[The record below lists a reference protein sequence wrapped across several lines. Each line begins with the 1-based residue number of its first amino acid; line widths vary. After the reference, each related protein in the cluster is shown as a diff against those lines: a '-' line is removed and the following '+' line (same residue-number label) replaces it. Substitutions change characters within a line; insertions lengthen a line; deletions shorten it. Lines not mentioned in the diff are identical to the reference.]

1 MTMGAPVSIPRRL
14 LNVEE
19 YYRLGKAGVLGEE
32 DRVELIEGEMLEMA
46 PIGGPHA
53 YLVNR
58 FNQLFAAQLGNRGV
72 LSIQNPIL
80 LPPRNVPQPDVVIL
94 GPHSMTSRELP
105 RASDVLL
112 VIEVSHTT
120 VEYDRDVKIP
130 IYATHGIVE
139 VWLCEVAS
147 QRLSIHL
154 EPDASGYQ
162 RLLKPSNDA
171 TISPSRLPGVK
182 IRLADLW

>member
-1 MTMGAPVSIPRRL
+1 MGAPLSIRRRL
-14 LNVEE
+14 LSVEE
-19 YYRLGKAGVLGEE
+19 YYHLGQAGVLGEE
-32 DRVELIEGEMLEMA
+32 DRVELIEGEMLEMT
-46 PIGGPHA
+46 PIGGPHV

-58 FNQLFAAQLGNRGV
+58 FNQLFAAQLGDQGI
-72 LSIQNPIL
+72 LSIQNPIV

-94 GPHSMTSRELP
+94 GPHCMTSREVP
-105 RASDVLL
+105 TASDVLL
-112 VIEVSHTT
+112 LIEVSHTT

-139 VWLCEVAS
+139 VWLCEVES
-147 QRLSIHL
+147 QRLSIYL
-154 EPDASGYQ
+154 DPDASGYL
-162 RLLKPSNDA
+162 RLLKPGNDA